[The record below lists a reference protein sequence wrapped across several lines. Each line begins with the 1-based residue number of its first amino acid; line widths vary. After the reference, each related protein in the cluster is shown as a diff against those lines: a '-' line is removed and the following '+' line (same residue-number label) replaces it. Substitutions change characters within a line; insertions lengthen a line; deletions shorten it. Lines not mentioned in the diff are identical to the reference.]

1 MGSAFSETRCAAG
14 LLQQFGGFPFLA
26 DHVHHLL
33 FLWVDFWFP
42 AIAPDFL
49 IELDF
54 LNLPHK
60 VHNVF
65 IDFYNNK

>member
-54 LNLPHK
+54 
-60 VHNVF
+60 
-65 IDFYNNK
+65 